1 MRRTSLGGLVALI
14 LTAFLSWG
22 LHSRAVAQP
31 APEAPSCEDLV
42 AQPGALGYRVRGRYC
57 EGLYVQPV
65 RSVLRLAALL
75 GAAARA
81 PGAGLLAVDI
91 PAGLPAGPLRLR
103 VASRDPSVPYQLDAA
118 IAAGQ
123 FTWPAR
129 DVVEP
134 VFGPRAALDA
144 VAWINRGRPV
154 FVPVALSGG
163 AETRSGP
170 TRATGPRA
178 AIIST
183 IPMEGYT
190 ARLVAETRQVSFAHE
205 ARLRPA
211 TTRLELQL
219 PGSLRPGTYELW
231 LTVRL
236 LGSAIPEQQSWL
248 MRLP

>member
-1 MRRTSLGGLVALI
+1 MQRTGLCGLVALI
-14 LTAFLSWG
+14 LAAPLLWAP
-22 LHSRAVAQP
+22 HSSAMAQST
-31 APEAPSCEDLV
+31 PEAPPCADVV
-42 AQPGALGYRVRGRYC
+42 AQPGALGYRARGRYC

-75 GAAARA
+75 GAEAGP
-81 PGAGLLAVDI
+81 PGTGLLAVNA
-91 PAGLPAGPLRLR
+91 PAGLPAGILRLR
-103 VASRDPSVPYQLDAA
+103 VASRDPGVPYQLDAA
-118 IAAGQ
+118 MTAGQ

-144 VAWINRGRPV
+144 VAWIDLVQPV
-154 FVPVALSGG
+154 FVPVALTGG
-163 AETRSGP
+163 AETRSGA
-170 TRATGPRA
+170 TRTAGPRA

-183 IPMEGYT
+183 IPMEGYA
-190 ARLVAETRQVSFAHE
+190 ARLVTETGQVSFVHE

-231 LTVRL
+231 LTARL
-236 LGSAIPEQQSWL
+236 LGSAIPEQQRWL